1 MTQAI
6 KRVQT
11 LSVDEFRSDF
21 LEREQPVVI
30 SGGISHWPAITLWTD
45 DYLSMHAG
53 NVILRVKSRA
63 DYADGKSKR
72 ESETEAWIDM
82 ASLLSHMSSAE
93 PPELCYAR
101 ESRLLAEVRQLEND
115 IRTPDY
121 YTRSLPHQPNRTGYP
136 GPIAWFGPAGTVAQ
150 LHWDPE
156 HNLYGQVRGRKYIV
170 VVAPEESH
178 FTYPNIFTVKELGEK
193 PFFRRENRELLDRL
207 EAVARPF
214 RSDDVAERMTEFH
227 EALMHTLSNR
237 DQSTLCDYLLE
248 ANNCH
253 VDAENPNLDAHPA
266 FRSATRFDA
275 LLSPGD
281 LLFLPYMWHHYVR
294 AVEPSISVN
303 WFFLPIKGG
312 DSISLRNTKRI
323 LAGHLAP

>member
-6 KRVQT
+6 KRVKT

-21 LEREQPVVI
+21 LEPKQPVII
-30 SGGISHWPAITLWTD
+30 SGGISHWPAITLWTN

-53 NVILRVKSRA
+53 HVILRVKSRA
-63 DYADGKSKR
+63 DYANGKSKR
-72 ESETEAWIDM
+72 ETEAEAQIDL

-101 ESRLLAEVRQLEND
+101 ESRLLAEARQLEND
-115 IRTPDY
+115 IHTPDY
-121 YTRSLPHQPNRTGYP
+121 YIGSLPHQPSRTGYP
-136 GPIAWFGPAGTVAQ
+136 GPIAWLGPAGTVAQ

-156 HNLYGQVRGRKYIV
+156 HNLYGQVRGQKYVV

-178 FTYPNIFTVKELGEK
+178 LTYPNIFTVRELGEK
-193 PFFRRENRELLDRL
+193 PFFRGEHRELLDKL
-207 EAVARPF
+207 EAIARPF

-227 EALMHTLSNR
+227 EALTRALSTR

-253 VDAENPNLDAHPA
+253 VDAEHPNLDAHPA

-275 LLSPGD
+275 LLAPGD

-303 WFFLPIKGG
+303 WFFLPIRGE
-312 DSISLRNTKRI
+312 DNISLGNTKRI
-323 LAGHLAP
+323 LVGHLAP

>member
-1 MTQAI
+1 MIQAI
-6 KRVQT
+6 KRVNA

-45 DYLSMHAG
+45 DYLLAHAG
-53 NVILRVKSRA
+53 HVSLRVKSRA

-82 ASLLSHMSSAE
+82 ARLLSHISSAN
-93 PPELCYAR
+93 PPDLCYAR
-101 ESRLLAEVRQLEND
+101 ESRLLAEAGQLEND
-115 IRTPDY
+115 ICTPDY
-121 YTRSLPHQPNRTGYP
+121 YTGSLPHEPSRTGYT
-136 GPIAWFGPAGTVAQ
+136 GPLAWLGPAGTVAQ

-156 HNLYGQVRGRKYIV
+156 HNLYGQVRGRKYIIA
-170 VVAPEESH
+170 VAPEESH
-178 FTYPNIFTVKELGEK
+178 FTYPNIFTVRELGEK
-193 PFFRRENRELLDRL
+193 PFFRGENRELLDRL

-214 RSDDVAERMTEFH
+214 RSDHVAERMTEFR
-227 EALMHTLSNR
+227 EALMHALSSR
-237 DQSTLCDYLLE
+237 DQSTLCDYLLD

-253 VDAENPNLDAHPA
+253 VNAENPNLDAHPA
-266 FRSATRFDA
+266 FLSATRFDV
-275 LLSPGD
+275 LLEPGD

-303 WFFLPIKGG
+303 WFFLPTREEN
-312 DSISLRNTKRI
+312 SFSLGNTKRI
-323 LAGHLAP
+323 LMCHLAP